1 MNLKDFEN
9 RLVHGMWL
17 ASYPRLQYYWQ
28 ALLQR
33 LFLAGRIFWNER
45 MTFRASALTYVFI
58 LALVPVLALIFAIAK
73 GFGLDTYIDSQIHET
88 FFSQPQVVDALLT
101 FVNRYLLNTQQ
112 GIFVGVGILMLLY
125 TVWSLMSGIETT
137 FNQIW
142 QIKQERSIFAQIK
155 DYIFAAIFLAIFLII
170 SSGLSIFLSNSLES
184 AIGYIPFIKQVP
196 LLWSVPYILMVL
208 FFTLLYSFMPNTSV
222 RLRSAFIAGLPVG
235 ILIQCSV
242 YGYFYLQMTM
252 TSYNA
257 IYGSLAAL
265 PLIMIW
271 VRILWYIILYG
282 TALSYADQHIGEYAY
297 SRHNIWN
304 RTSFDNLS
312 ISICIFIFQRFKQG
326 DTAPQ
331 IVELQEKFKVPTFI
345 LDITLDKLVSAKI
358 LLVNSSN
365 QGFIPAADLSLLTVG
380 KVLYAL
386 DKQGSTISFSH
397 GSSKFK
403 NYRNNL
409 FTGGFNDE
417 LIVNLSNDEK

>member
-1 MNLKDFEN
+1 MTLKDFEN
-9 RLVHGMWL
+9 RLVQGQWL
-17 ASYPRLQYYWQ
+17 ASFPHLQHYWQ

-33 LFLAGRIFWNER
+33 LLLAGRIFWNER
-45 MTFRASALTYVFI
+45 MTFRAGALTYVFI

-73 GFGLDTYIDSQIHET
+73 GFGLDNYIDSQIHAA
-88 FFSQPQVVDALLT
+88 FSSQPQVVDTLLT
-101 FVNRYLLNTQQ
+101 FANRYLLNAQQ
-112 GIFVGVGILMLLY
+112 GVFVGVGILMLLY
-125 TVWSLMSGIETT
+125 TIWSLMSGIETT

-142 QIKQERSIFAQIK
+142 QIKEERSIFAQIK

-184 AIGYIPFIKQVP
+184 VIGYIPFIKQVP
-196 LLWSVPYILMVL
+196 LLWSVPYILMIL

-242 YGYFYLQMTM
+242 YGYFYLQMMM

-257 IYGSLAAL
+257 VYGSLAAL

-271 VRILWYIILYG
+271 IRILWYIILYG

-297 SRHNIWN
+297 GRNRNWN
-304 RTSFDNLS
+304 NTSLDNLS
-312 ISICIFIFQRFKQG
+312 ISICIFVFQRFKRG
-326 DTAPQ
+326 NTAPK
-331 IVELQEKFKVPTFI
+331 IAELQETFRVPTFI
-345 LDITLDKLVSAKI
+345 LEASLDKLVSAQV
-358 LLVNSSN
+358 LLINSSN
-365 QGFIPAADLSLLTVG
+365 QGYIPAADLSLLTVG

-386 DKQGSTISFSH
+386 DKLGNTISFSH
-397 GSSKFK
+397 GSSKFE

-409 FTGGFNDE
+409 FIGGFNDE
-417 LIVNLSNDEK
+417 LIVNLSNDGK

>member
-1 MNLKDFEN
+1 
-9 RLVHGMWL
+9 
-17 ASYPRLQYYWQ
+17 
-28 ALLQR
+28 
-33 LFLAGRIFWNER
+33 
-45 MTFRASALTYVFI
+45 
-58 LALVPVLALIFAIAK
+58 
-73 GFGLDTYIDSQIHET
+73 
-88 FFSQPQVVDALLT
+88 
-101 FVNRYLLNTQQ
+101 
-112 GIFVGVGILMLLY
+112 
-125 TVWSLMSGIETT
+125 
-137 FNQIW
+137 
-142 QIKQERSIFAQIK
+142 
-155 DYIFAAIFLAIFLII
+155 
-170 SSGLSIFLSNSLES
+170 
-184 AIGYIPFIKQVP
+184 
-196 LLWSVPYILMVL
+196 
-208 FFTLLYSFMPNTSV
+208 
-222 RLRSAFIAGLPVG
+222 
-235 ILIQCSV
+235 
-242 YGYFYLQMTM
+242 MTM

-282 TALSYADQHIGEYAY
+282 TALSYADQHIGEYAH
-297 SRHNIWN
+297 SRNNIWN

-326 DTAPQ
+326 NTAPQ